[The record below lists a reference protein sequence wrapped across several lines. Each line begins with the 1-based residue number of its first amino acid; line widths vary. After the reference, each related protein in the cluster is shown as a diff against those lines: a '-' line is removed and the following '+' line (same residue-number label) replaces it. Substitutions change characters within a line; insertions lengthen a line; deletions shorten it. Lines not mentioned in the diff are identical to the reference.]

1 MYSVLRRIISQVV
14 LIWDN
19 PLISFSNLF
28 GPSPKKPA
36 PPMVSIRYNS
46 PQGDGDKSPSQRS
59 NSLDSG
65 SGGNITVAGGG
76 GFGSE
81 K

>member
-1 MYSVLRRIISQVV
+1 MQHL
-14 LIWDN
+14 LT
-19 PLISFSNLF
+19 SFSNLF
-28 GPSPKKPA
+28 GPTPKKPA

-46 PQGDGDKSPSQRS
+46 PQGEGESSPASRRS
-59 NSLDSG
+59 ASSVTSG
-65 SGGNITVAGGG
+65 STGSISVASGG

>member
-1 MYSVLRRIISQVV
+1 MLFATKEGMADLTWSDSPV
-14 LIWDN
+14 
-19 PLISFSNLF
+19 SFSNLF

-46 PQGDGDKSPSQRS
+46 PQVEGEKAPASRRS
-59 NSLDSG
+59 NSVDSG
-65 SGGNITVAGGG
+65 SAGAIAVAGGG

>member
-1 MYSVLRRIISQVV
+1 MIGLIIM
-14 LIWDN
+14 WN
-19 PLISFSNLF
+19 NNFTSFSNLF

-36 PPMVSIRYNS
+36 PPMVAIRYNS
-46 PQGDGDKSPSQRS
+46 PQADGEKAATRRS

-65 SGGNITVAGGG
+65 STGSITAAGGG